1 MKQGIA
7 DGTITAERLDDAV
20 HRILGLKAMRGL
32 HQLTFPDKVIRSH
45 GMVPGIWFEPET
57 VGKDANVYDVA
68 DMLLTSNLVICQEE
82 TKKDFQRKG

>member
-1 MKQGIA
+1 MGDWIPL
-7 DGTITAERLDDAV
+7 ENL
-20 HRILGLKAMRGL
+20 
-32 HQLTFPDKVIRSH
+32 FPDGIKLSVDAIRSH

-57 VGKDANVYDVA
+57 VGKDANVYDVT